1 MRKLR
6 VRFSVW
12 TVAGS
17 ADRTTIV
24 VPFCMLRFSK
34 LFVSATVSQD
44 SQRSTSHRS
53 VVRSGPPPT
62 CSAVL
67 PRGTW
72 SEMWRLRW
80 SSPQRF
86 GSVLSSMGNDN
97 VVRRICVT
105 LGTVPIVNR
114 GSLSTNRTVQRHA
127 GPAATGYRARRPGAW
142 PPTICGCAARCGF
155 GQAARQGPPKRLR
168 TRRRF

>member
-24 VPFCMLRFSK
+24 VPFCMLRFS
-34 LFVSATVSQD
+34 SAQPSHKTLSG
-44 SQRSTSHRS
+44 RHPHRS

-67 PRGTW
+67 PRGT
-72 SEMWRLRW
+72 
-80 SSPQRF
+80 SSGACAGVPVRF
-86 GSVLSSMGNDN
+86 GI
-97 VVRRICVT
+97 VVNGERQRRPTYLRIT
-105 LGTVPIVNR
+105 LDCAQRERFPAVVNR
-114 GSLSTNRTVQRHA
+114 GSIQHQPNCATPCRTRRDRDACGVLDRS
-127 GPAATGYRARRPGAW
+127 GAAARR
-142 PPTICGCAARCGF
+142 AASRRRHGR
-155 GQAARQGPPKRLR
+155 APPKQLR